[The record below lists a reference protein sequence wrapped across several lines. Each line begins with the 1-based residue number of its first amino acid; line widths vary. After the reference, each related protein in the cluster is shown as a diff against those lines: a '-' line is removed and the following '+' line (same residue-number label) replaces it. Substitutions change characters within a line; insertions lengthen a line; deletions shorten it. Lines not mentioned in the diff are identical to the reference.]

1 MSDLDKLY
9 KKRIALFKKLY
20 FYANGTYDPQLGVSL
35 YDDSV
40 LSDEDQAFMNEIGW
54 KANEPVLLEHD
65 QLMNDIAGL
74 GRDERLSEARLI
86 GEFVAAAGGRY
97 RRGVNGPISLRYTRL
112 LPSHGYRRARKL
124 VSCGVCGYYEHA
136 LTDHC
141 NLSQIRESLW
151 IGHAWASPAGVYAD
165 LTERLEL
172 PEVVP
177 TQEDV
182 AALRRLLE
190 AVDRAAEDE
199 KPGAL
204 EKRISAEKVLRGNAG
219 TRRALLSVL
228 AGIGVLPNIGLPI
241 EPDRWIDHEDMVEAG
256 MELDTTQGRSDLEM
270 PWAGWRGRL
279 GVDWERAKEI
289 FWAYL

>member
-9 KKRIALFKKLY
+9 KKRMALFKKLY
-20 FYANGTYDPQLGVSL
+20 FYDNATYDPQLGVSL

-40 LSDEDQAFMNEIGW
+40 LSGEDKAFMNEIGW

-65 QLMNDIAGL
+65 ALIDSIAEL

-86 GEFVAAAGGRY
+86 GEFVAAVDGRY
-97 RRGVNGPISLRYTRL
+97 RRGVNGPISLRYIRRL
-112 LPSHGYRRARKL
+112 PTHAYRRARKL
-124 VSCGVCGYYEHA
+124 VSCGVCGYYEHL
-136 LTDHC
+136 LTDC
-141 NLSQIRESLW
+141 SNLSQIRESLW
-151 IGHAWASPAGVYAD
+151 IGHAWASPIGVYAD

-172 PEVVP
+172 PEVMP
-177 TQEDV
+177 TSEDAV
-182 AALRRLLE
+182 ALRRLLE
-190 AVDRAAEDE
+190 AVDRAADDE

-204 EKRISAEKVLRGNAG
+204 EKRLSAEKVLRGNAG

-241 EPDRWIDHEDMVEAG
+241 EPDRWIDHEAIVEAG

-270 PWAGWRGRL
+270 PYAGWRGRL
-279 GVDWERAKEI
+279 GVDWNRAKEL
-289 FWAYL
+289 FGAYL